1 MIFLAVSLVQ
11 LHLTRSIR
19 LLRPS
24 LQPHHRSPDCRLYF
38 PIYQPTTTTIM
49 GKAGRFACIF
59 LPMAATIMSLVS
71 LIIVGMGGTN
81 KNSSALNNLY
91 FFRANTS
98 DIAVNGSLTDNL
110 PHNDFTDAIL
120 GKVSNDVAQEALNI
134 KDLYHVSLWNYC
146 SGDFQKNSSGGM
158 NDHITY
164 CSPRQKQYWF
174 NPVDV
179 WHLNNSV
186 TDRYFSKELRDGLN
200 VYHSVAKWMYI
211 AYIIAVVTTAAEILV
226 GFTALFSRLG
236 SLATTIVS
244 SISSIFTIA
253 FALTSTILYATLT
266 GVFNN
271 ALKQYHI
278 HGSMGRTIY
287 VWVWLSVLFS
297 WIAGI
302 FWLFSSCCCSGRSDR
317 IKGYS
322 DGRRGRWGGKKEAPY
337 TYERMPSPQ
346 PGFHP
351 AHGAQGGVP
360 MDNMQPGRHTA
371 YEPYR
376 QTV

>member
-1 MIFLAVSLVQ
+1 
-11 LHLTRSIR
+11 
-19 LLRPS
+19 
-24 LQPHHRSPDCRLYF
+24 
-38 PIYQPTTTTIM
+38 
-49 GKAGRFACIF
+49 
-59 LPMAATIMSLVS
+59 MAATIMSLVS
-71 LIIVGMGGTN
+71 LIIVGIGGTN
-81 KNSSALNNLY
+81 MDSTALNNIY

-98 DIAVNGSLTDNL
+98 DIAVNATVGGNL
-110 PHNDFTDAIL
+110 NIPQNALTDAII
-120 GKVSNDVAQEALNI
+120 GHASNDIAKNELNV
-134 KDLYHVSLWNYC
+134 KDFYHVSLWNYC

-158 NDHITY
+158 NDHVTF

-179 WHLNNSV
+179 WHIPNNTNNSI
-186 TDRYFSKELRDGLN
+186 TDKVFTKELRHGLD
-200 VYHSVAKWMYI
+200 VYHSVAKWMYV
-211 AYIIAVVTTAAEILV
+211 AYVVAIITTIAEIVV

-271 ALKQYHI
+271 ALQQYHV
-278 HGSMGRTIY
+278 HGSMGHTIY

-317 IKGYS
+317 IKGYN
-322 DGRRGRWGGKKEAPY
+322 DGRGGRRSGKEAPY
-337 TYERMPSPQ
+337 SYERMPSPQ

-351 AHGAQGGVP
+351 AHGGQGGVLP
-360 MDNMQPGRHTA
+360 MENMQPGRHTA